1 MYNTNIAIQFN
12 ELVLPYYKQ
21 VQLSSLL
28 NYTSI

>member
-12 ELVLPYYKQ
+12 ELVLSYYKQ
-21 VQLSSLL
+21 VQLSNLL